1 MQKDEEETT
10 QPSRPVVTGELVSDD
25 EDCLQAMVDDD
36 NSPEKRKN
44 FR

>member
-1 MQKDEEETT
+1 MTGG
-10 QPSRPVVTGELVSDD
+10 RPVVTGELISDD
-25 EDCLQAMVDDD
+25 EDGLTAMVDDD